1 MDKKTLRTPTQFV
14 SSAAASSKPYSA
26 EELAEIYLKSRSEF
40 LGIDLEVATNGWDG
54 SFIYDFLYCVRDTR
68 LINLASAWIIE
79 MWEEKHRLRNSYVNV
94 MDTDLTT
101 QYKEFCEMMDGVR
114 IFLEERFKS
123 EKRKEDLIREMM
135 HEECT
140 AAQPETNYQQN
151 TIMTR
156 TLQAVSPQYVLSETN
171 GTVYRVLLDELSEDV
186 RNIVVVPQNVFDVYV
201 KQLNEDTW
209 TIVEG
214 NKSRYCDPLR
224 FLSNFYNITK
234 RTTTREEYD
243 QLLHAIIPSIKD
255 KPSLV
260 SSMRRCTLTNNNKI
274 KRSYLCYANAEENP
288 KMKNEIWSLVDDCK
302 VLKESLQPVL
312 DEMSN

>member
-1 MDKKTLRTPTQFV
+1 MDKESSTVYPTFV
-14 SSAAASSKPYSA
+14 SSAAAPQKPSSAK
-26 EELAEIYLKSRSEF
+26 ELAEIYLKSRSDF
-40 LGIDLEVATNGWDG
+40 LGLEMDVATNGWDV
-54 SFIYDFLYCVRDTR
+54 SFIYDFLYYIKDPR
-68 LINLASAWIIE
+68 LISLASDWLIKSWEDKHHLRHSYANIIDAE
-79 MWEEKHRLRNSYVNV
+79 
-94 MDTDLTT
+94 LTR
-101 QYKEFCEMMDGVR
+101 QYKEFCEKMNSILG
-114 IFLEERFKS
+114 FLEERFKS
-123 EKRKEDLIREMM
+123 EKRKEDLIREMLLD
-135 HEECT
+135 ERT
-140 AAQPETNYQQN
+140 VTQPETNYQQN
-151 TIMTR
+151 AIMTR
-156 TLQAVSPQYVLSETN
+156 TVQAASPQYVIPETN
-171 GTVYRVLLDELSEDV
+171 ETVYKVLLDELPENI
-186 RNIVVVPQNVFDVYV
+186 RNIVVVQQNVFDVYV

-260 SSMRRCTLTNNNKI
+260 SSMRRCTLTSNNKI